1 MKSTEQAFVPVAGSV
16 QVPPEEK
23 VPVPP
28 EKVMVPPGR
37 MPVPVSL
44 SATVAVQVV
53 ETFTATED
61 GEQFSVVEVERLL
74 TVRLKS
80 PWLPLWSVSPP

>member
-1 MKSTEQAFVPVAGSV
+1 MPVAGRV
-16 QVPPEEK
+16 QVPPEEN

-28 EKVMVPPGR
+28 EKLTVPPGR
-37 MPVPVSL
+37 MTVPEPV
-44 SATVAVQVV
+44 SATVAVQDV
-53 ETFTATED
+53 ESPTGTED
-61 GEQFSVVEVERLL
+61 GEQTTEVEVVRLV